1 MVHPPGPRHDPG
13 MTSTALHGTPTT
25 LTRSSSD
32 KRLFGVAGGLGAYF
46 SVDPVL
52 FRIGFVVATLMGG
65 VGAVAYVA
73 AAILVP
79 TEDRIPAPAVA

>member
-1 MVHPPGPRHDPG
+1 
-13 MTSTALHGTPTT
+13 MTTTAPHATPAVT

-32 KRLFGVAGGLGAYF
+32 RRLLGVSGGLGAYF
-46 SVDPVL
+46 DVDPVL

-73 AAILVP
+73 AAVLVP
-79 TEDRIPAPAVA
+79 ADDRLPSPSADGLATA